1 MIIDYKPELIHE
13 RTAIIC
19 VSESLS
25 DACTA
30 LTNSSDEDID
40 DFDVSIGSILSCL
53 SNSHKLDYIRLVKND
68 NSKQKEIRKAYK
80 GTFKNKHK
88 NAISLYQSA
97 LDKNKIDGL
106 KPHQFIN
113 GYLSKHCT
121 ITKAQAV
128 KSKQIVGDID
138 ESFFL
143 VSSKLELQVGQRL
156 YRGVSMNESE
166 LNEYID
172 AYKNKGTKKIDGYM
186 STSLSES
193 IAKSFSALSYVN
205 KLRANIGLADALT
218 DLVIVLTNRKE
229 GLSFI
234 VPDAIR
240 KPNRNQGQMELL
252 LPRGL
257 ELKPT
262 HFELTE
268 FNAKIYA
275 DIV

>member
-13 RTAIIC
+13 HTAIGC
-19 VSESLS
+19 VSEFLS
-25 DACTA
+25 DACKT
-30 LTNSSDEDID
+30 LERTTKDIN
-40 DFDVSIGSILSCL
+40 DFDLPIGSILSCL

-68 NSKQKEIRKAYK
+68 QSKQKQIMQAYR
-80 GTFKNKHK
+80 GTFKESHK
-88 NAISLYQSA
+88 TAIALYQSA
-97 LDKNKIDGL
+97 SDKNIIDGL

-113 GYLSKHCT
+113 GYLSNQSALT
-121 ITKAQAV
+121 NAQITK
-128 KSKQIVGDID
+128 SKTVINHID
-138 ESFFL
+138 DAFSL
-143 VSSKLELQVGQRL
+143 ASSKLKLQVGQRL
-156 YRGVSMNESE
+156 YRGVSINEAG

-172 AYKNKGTKKIDGYM
+172 AYENQRTLKIDGYM

-193 IAKSFSALSYVN
+193 IAKSFAALSYLG
-205 KLRANIGLADALT
+205 KLRADISSADDLT
-218 DLVIVLTNRKE
+218 DFVIVLTNRRE
-229 GLSFI
+229 GLPFI
-234 VPDAIR
+234 VPDALR
-240 KPNRNQGQMELL
+240 KPAHNQGQMEVL